1 MIKRKKRHIGNDCLL
16 KMLPGPELIQSLAV
30 EEVRQINHISFSC
43 VTSDW
48 IWISDNI
55 NIILI
60 NKDNDIK
67 HRIGDAITGH
77 GIHTVN
83 SESELIYINRNHII
97 KKLSVDLKT
106 TITYNG
112 TQHLTQKPRSVY
124 WSEYTKD
131 LLVGI
136 CKDDTNTG
144 KIIRF
149 NQNGRMTQIIQQDN
163 TGHALFRQPFHI
175 TDNSNRNIVVSDCD
189 FFGRSG
195 ALVVIEHEGKY
206 RFSYTGQ
213 LPELWPR
220 GICTDALSNILV
232 CDDITHTVQ
241 IINKDGQF
249 LSHLLI
255 RPSGIFR
262 PCTLSYDINT
272 QSLWVGSQINSNV
285 FLYRYI
291 TGQDIAFS
299 GNSNSS

>member
-1 MIKRKKRHIGNDCLL
+1 
-16 KMLPGPELIQSLAV
+16 
-30 EEVRQINHISFSC
+30 
-43 VTSDW
+43 
-48 IWISDNI
+48 
-55 NIILI
+55 
-60 NKDNDIK
+60 
-67 HRIGDAITGH
+67 
-77 GIHTVN
+77 
-83 SESELIYINRNHII
+83 
-97 KKLSVDLKT
+97 
-106 TITYNG
+106 
-112 TQHLTQKPRSVY
+112 
-124 WSEYTKD
+124 
-131 LLVGI
+131 
-136 CKDDTNTG
+136 
-144 KIIRF
+144 
-149 NQNGRMTQIIQQDN
+149 MTQIIQHDN
-163 TGHALFRQPFHI
+163 TGHALFRQPFYI
-175 TDNSNRNIVVSDCD
+175 TENRNRNIVVSDCD

-195 ALVVIEHEGKY
+195 AVVVIEHEGKY

-220 GICTDALSNILV
+220 GICTDALTNILV

-262 PCTLSYDINT
+262 PRTLSYDINT